1 MNGLDRFD
9 LEILRIIQKDN
20 LTPQRKIGEM
30 VNLSAAAVQRRIK
43 RMHENGVIKADVSI
57 IDPSLI
63 GCPITIVVE
72 VEMQHDRKE
81 LTIQAKHKFSSCKQ
95 VQQCYYVTGDVDFV
109 LIINV
114 ATMVEYEAL
123 TQELFFDNENVKRY
137 KTFVALDRVKVNLE
151 LPLPEWVNIR

>member
-43 RMHENGVIKADVSI
+43 RMHENGVIKSDVSV

-72 VEMQHDRKE
+72 VEMQNDRKE
-81 LTIQAKHKFSSCKQ
+81 LTIHAKQKFSRCKQ
-95 VQQCYYVTGDVDFV
+95 VQQCYYVTGDIDFV

-123 TQELFFDNENVKRY
+123 TQELFFENENVNATK
-137 KTFVALDRVKVNLE
+137 LL
-151 LPLPEWVNIR
+151 LL